1 MIAPMHSFRRAATT
15 ERPMLQ
21 WEAASG
27 LSSATLRLY
36 GTLGRR
42 DLALVVETI
51 AERARSP
58 RDVLS
63 IDFEN
68 VIHLDF
74 RALPEFAQKIARHR
88 HRGASIWLVGLSPYV
103 RCLFDVAGQGSVL
116 RQLAWQSEE
125 RGRRSEPSRPF
136 AAGPMDRGHRGGR
149 VEWAGHGEQVPAG
162 ADRFP
167 R

>member
-1 MIAPMHSFRRAATT
+1 MF
-15 ERPMLQ
+15 Q

-27 LSSATLRLY
+27 PTSATLRLY
-36 GTLGRR
+36 GSLGRR
-42 DLALVVETI
+42 ELALVVETI

-68 VIHLDF
+68 VVHLDF
-74 RALPEFAQKIARHR
+74 RALPEFAQRVARHR
-88 HRGASIWLVGLSPYV
+88 HRGASIWLIGLSPYV
-103 RCLFDVAGQGSVL
+103 RSLFDVAGQGSVV
-116 RQLAWQSEE
+116 RQLAWQPEE
-125 RGRRSEPSRPF
+125 RDRREPNRPF
-136 AAGPMDRGHRGGR
+136 ARSGVNGA
-149 VEWAGHGEQVPAG
+149 AG

>member
-1 MIAPMHSFRRAATT
+1 VIAPLHSARRPAAN
-15 ERPMLQ
+15 ERPLLQ

-27 LSSATLRLY
+27 LASATLRLY
-36 GTLGRR
+36 GSLGRR
-42 DLALVVETI
+42 ELALVVETI

-58 RDVLS
+58 RDVVS

-68 VIHLDF
+68 VAHLDF

-88 HRGASIWLVGLSPYV
+88 HRGASLWLVGLSPYV
-103 RCLFDVAGQGSVL
+103 RSLFDVAGQGSVV
-116 RQLAWQSEE
+116 RQLAWQPEE
-125 RGRRSEPSRPF
+125 RVRREPIRAF
-136 AAGPMDRGHRGGR
+136 ARSGVDGA
-149 VEWAGHGEQVPAG
+149 AG

>member
-1 MIAPMHSFRRAATT
+1 MIAPLHSARRPAST
-15 ERPMLQ
+15 ERPMFQ

-36 GTLGRR
+36 GSLGRR
-42 DLALVVETI
+42 ELALVVETI

-68 VIHLDF
+68 VVHLDF
-74 RALPEFAQKIARHR
+74 RALSEFAQRIARHR
-88 HRGASIWLVGLSPYV
+88 HRGASVWLVGLSPYV
-103 RCLFDVAGQGSVL
+103 RSLFDVAGQGSVV
-116 RQLAWQSEE
+116 RQLAWQPEE
-125 RGRRSEPSRPF
+125 RVRLDGPNRPF
-136 AAGPMDRGHRGGR
+136 ARNGVDA
-149 VEWAGHGEQVPAG
+149 
-162 ADRFP
+162 ADRFS

>member
-1 MIAPMHSFRRAATT
+1 VIAPLHSARRPAAT
-15 ERPMLQ
+15 ERPMFQ

-27 LSSATLRLY
+27 LASATLRLY
-36 GTLGRR
+36 GSLGRR
-42 DLALVVETI
+42 ELALVVETI

-63 IDFEN
+63 LDFEN
-68 VIHLDF
+68 VLHLDF
-74 RALPEFAQKIARHR
+74 RALPEFAQRIARHR

-103 RCLFDVAGQGSVL
+103 RSLFDVSGQGSVV
-116 RQLAWQSEE
+116 RQLAWQPEE
-125 RGRRSEPSRPF
+125 RARRDGPNRPF
-136 AAGPMDRGHRGGR
+136 ARSGVNGA
-149 VEWAGHGEQVPAG
+149 AG